1 MEIFS
6 RLVLHSLDGIVY
18 GWLYALIAFG
28 LSLIFGLLNVVNVA
42 HGTLYM
48 LGAVFGWYFAATLT
62 GGNFW
67 LALVMAPVVVCVFSM
82 VIEVVVLR
90 PIEEDPDM
98 TILSTFGILLIVE
111 NIILLWIGGQGV
123 TFDSPFQ
130 GSIPVIGYNYSL
142 YRIFVMGVAIAAA
155 LGLWWF
161 LQKTKYGLWIRAV
174 RMNTDLSLAD
184 GIPVKS
190 VNTVA
195 FGLGGLLAGL
205 SGVLA
210 GPFIA
215 IFPTMGLNVLIIAFI
230 VVIVGGLGDPFGAVV
245 AGLIL
250 GYVESIASI
259 FVEPTYA
266 RVLALLF
273 VTSFLFF
280 RPNGL
285 FGRGR

>member
-67 LALVMAPVVVCVFSM
+67 VALVMAPVVVCVISM

-111 NIILLWIGGQGV
+111 NIILIWIGGQGV

-130 GSIPVIGYNYSL
+130 GAIPVFGFRYSL
-142 YRIFVMGVAIAAA
+142 YRLFVMGVSIAAA

-174 RMNTDLSLAD
+174 RMNTDLSVAD

-230 VVIVGGLGDPFGAVV
+230 VVIVGGLGDLFGAVV

-250 GYVESIASI
+250 GVVESITSI
-259 FVEPTYA
+259 FIEPTYA

>member
-48 LGAVFGWYFAATLT
+48 LGAVFGWYFAAALT

-67 LALVMAPVVVCVFSM
+67 LALVMAPVVVCVISM

-111 NIILLWIGGQGV
+111 NIVLVWIGGQGV
-123 TFDSPFQ
+123 TFASPFP
-130 GSIPVIGYNYSL
+130 GTIFVVGYGYSL
-142 YRIFVMGVAIAAA
+142 YRLFVMGVAVATTI
-155 LGLWWF
+155 GLWWF
-161 LQKTKYGLWIRAV
+161 LQKTKYGLWMRAV

-184 GIPVKS
+184 GIPVRS

-195 FGLGGLLAGL
+195 FGLGGWLAGL

-230 VVIVGGLGDPFGAVV
+230 VVIVGGLGDLFGAVV
-245 AGLIL
+245 AGLVL
-250 GYVESIASI
+250 GYVESVASI

>member
-1 MEIFS
+1 MELLS

-28 LSLIFGLLNVVNVA
+28 LSLIFGLLNIVNVA

-48 LGAVFGWYFAATLT
+48 LGGVFGWFIAAELT
-62 GGNFW
+62 GGNYW
-67 LALVMAPVVVCVFSM
+67 LALLLAPLIVGGFSM
-82 VIEVVVLR
+82 VLEMVVLR

-98 TILSTFGILLIVE
+98 TILSTFGLLLILE
-111 NIILLWIGGQGV
+111 NIVLVWIGGQGV
-123 TFDSPFQ
+123 SFDPPFT
-130 GSIPVIGYNYSL
+130 GNFPIFNYNYSF
-142 YRIFVMGVAIAAA
+142 YRLFVMGFAIVITV
-155 LGLWWF
+155 GLWWF

-174 RMNTDLSLAD
+174 RMNTDLSLGD

-195 FGLGGLLAGL
+195 VGWGGMRAGV
-205 SGVLA
+205 SGVMA

-230 VVIVGGLGDPFGAVV
+230 VVIVGGLGDLFGAVV
-245 AGLIL
+245 AGILL
-250 GYVESIASI
+250 GYVESIAAI

-266 RVLALLF
+266 RVIALLF

>member
-67 LALVMAPVVVCVFSM
+67 LALVMAPVAVCVFSM

-111 NIILLWIGGQGV
+111 NIVLVWIGGQGV
-123 TFDSPFQ
+123 TFASPFQ
-130 GSIPVIGYNYSL
+130 GTIPVIAYSYSL
-142 YRIFVMGVAIAAA
+142 YRLFVMGVAIAATI
-155 LGLWWF
+155 GLWWF

-230 VVIVGGLGDPFGAVV
+230 VVIVGGLGDLFGAVL